1 MQSQAPITPDRFRF
15 GEQSDDDFD
24 ELTYRLILL
33 EHPRAVKMAAP
44 DGGLDTLL
52 PLPGRDGYERG
63 WQAKRYTGNI
73 SWSKCKES
81 LDRAVD
87 GYAIKQL
94 TFCFARNLTV
104 NHEKLFV
111 KHLVGRHAGVTVD
124 YLNASALT
132 ARLTQTDE
140 GQRVAR
146 HFFGDSN
153 ALARIERAQRAGGAL
168 ASEPDAA
175 ERSFAVGEFM
185 AASDPYF
192 SYAIAQGEIGL
203 PVPAAPPQA
212 VMSVERTRGE
222 IVVRTD
228 AIPRDAEAMK
238 RYGPRGQLI
247 FSADEA
253 GRRALKAL
261 QRALRRGGEVEID
274 TGVSARWDQLPPM
287 FAEIVGETV
296 HGKVKIVVGAPMPPW
311 PARITADTDRGA
323 AAIDLDLSAQAP
335 EEDSEFLLS
344 GSGGGLTFTIRGR
357 WDPVAER
364 GEVNM
369 TWTHTRDDSPAREQA
384 PVLAFLKALHG
395 SGTLRIEDRSGARA
409 PVEQK
414 LSSSPEPPGLSD
426 LLWLFEAV
434 ALVEVRA
441 HTTVRVPESVS
452 GQDAQALALV
462 AQCIRDGGQE
472 VTFRSMEFVSA
483 PDGPLLSEEEIT
495 DVSVDQ
501 QLDARVLGQVVPLG
515 KTITELPPLR
525 VVHREPAAGGPPGHL
540 LLRLAPA
547 SGEPAVIWV
556 RLQDGKED
564 SADGDGQAA

>member
-15 GEQSDDDFD
+15 AEQSDDDFD
-24 ELTYRLILL
+24 ELTYRLIML

-52 PLPGRDGYERG
+52 PLPGRDGYSRG

-81 LDRAVD
+81 LDRAVEQY
-87 GYAIKQL
+87 GIEQL

-146 HFFGDSN
+146 HFFGDRD

-168 ASEPDAA
+168 ASESDAR
-175 ERSFAVGEFM
+175 ERSLAVGEFM
-185 AASDPYF
+185 ASSDPYF
-192 SYAIAQGEIGL
+192 SYPTAQGEVGL
-203 PVPAAPPQA
+203 PVPAAPAQT
-212 VMSVERTRGE
+212 VMSVEHTRGA
-222 IVVRTD
+222 ITVRTD

-247 FSADEA
+247 FSADDA
-253 GRRALKAL
+253 GRRALRAL
-261 QRALRRGGEVEID
+261 QRALTQGGEVEID
-274 TGVSARWDQLPPM
+274 SGVSARWDQLPPM
-287 FAEIVGETV
+287 FAEMVGETV
-296 HGKVKIVVGAPMPPW
+296 EGKVKIVVGAPMPPW
-311 PARITADTDRGA
+311 PVRITADTDRGE
-323 AAIDLDLSAQAP
+323 AAIDLDLAAQDS
-335 EEDSEFLLS
+335 EEDWEFLLS
-344 GSGGGLTFTIRGR
+344 GSSAGLTFTIRGR

-369 TWTHTRDDSPAREQA
+369 TWTHTRDDSPAHEQA

-395 SGTLRIEDRSGARA
+395 SGTLRIEDRSGRR
-409 PVEQK
+409 PSVEQK
-414 LSSSPEPPGLSD
+414 LRSSQESQGLSD

-434 ALVEVRA
+434 ALIEERA
-441 HTTVRVPESVS
+441 QATVRIPESIS

-462 AQCIRDGGQE
+462 AQCVRDGGQE

-483 PDGPLLSEEEIT
+483 PDGPLLSEKEIT
-495 DVSVDQ
+495 DVSVHQ

-525 VVHREPAAGGPPGHL
+525 IVHREPASGGPPGHL

-547 SGEPAVIWV
+547 SGEPAEIWIA
-556 RLQDGKED
+556 LQDGEAH
-564 SADGDGQAA
+564 SGGGG

>member
-15 GEQSDDDFD
+15 AEQSDDDFD
-24 ELTYRLILL
+24 ELTYRLIML

-52 PLPGRDGYERG
+52 PLPGRDGYSRG

-81 LDRAVD
+81 LDRAVEQY
-87 GYAIKQL
+87 GIEQL

-146 HFFGDSN
+146 HFFGDRD

-168 ASEPDAA
+168 ASESDAR
-175 ERSFAVGEFM
+175 ERSLAVGEFM
-185 AASDPYF
+185 ASSDPYF
-192 SYAIAQGEIGL
+192 SYPTAQGEVGL
-203 PVPAAPPQA
+203 PMPAAPAQT
-212 VMSVERTRGE
+212 VMSVEHTRGA
-222 IVVRTD
+222 ITVRTD

-247 FSADEA
+247 FSANDA
-253 GRRALKAL
+253 GRRALRAL
-261 QRALRRGGEVEID
+261 QRALTQGGEVEID
-274 TGVSARWDQLPPM
+274 SSGVSARWDQLPPM
-287 FAEIVGETV
+287 FAEMVGETV
-296 HGKVKIVVGAPMPPW
+296 EGKVKIVVGAPMSLW

-323 AAIDLDLSAQAP
+323 AAIDLDLAAQDS
-335 EEDSEFLLS
+335 EEDWEFLLS
-344 GSGGGLTFTIRGR
+344 GSNAGLTFTIRGR

-395 SGTLRIEDRSGARA
+395 SGTLRIEDRSGRR
-409 PVEQK
+409 PSVEQK
-414 LSSSPEPPGLSD
+414 LRSSQESQGLSD

-434 ALVEVRA
+434 ALIEERA
-441 HTTVRVPESVS
+441 QATVRIPESIS

-462 AQCIRDGGQE
+462 AQCVRDGGQE

-483 PDGPLLSEEEIT
+483 PDGPLLSEKEIT
-495 DVSVDQ
+495 DVSVHQ

-525 VVHREPAAGGPPGHL
+525 IVHREPASEGPPGHL
-540 LLRLAPA
+540 RLRLAPA
-547 SGEPAVIWV
+547 SGEPAEIWIA
-556 RLQDGKED
+556 LQDGEAH
-564 SADGDGQAA
+564 SGGGG